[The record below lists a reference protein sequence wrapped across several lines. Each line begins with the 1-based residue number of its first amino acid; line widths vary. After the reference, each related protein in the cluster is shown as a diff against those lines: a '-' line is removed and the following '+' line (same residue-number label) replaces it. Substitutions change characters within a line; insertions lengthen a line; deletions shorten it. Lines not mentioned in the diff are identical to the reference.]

1 MTRIIKTYHFL
12 MAFLAVALMLHSC
25 AADNAMRKG
34 EKFLAI
40 GEYHDAAEQFK
51 KAYTKTPTKERQLRG
66 QRALKMAHCYRHI
79 SSTQKAIS
87 AYRNALRYNVAT
99 LDDRLDYARLLL
111 KNGEYKRALAEF

>member
-1 MTRIIKTYHFL
+1 MTRIIKIYYLL

-51 KAYTKTPTKERQLRG
+51 LGKGTLVFPILQQEAGIVEAIIERSDIISQRIAIGRDSLLRAG
-66 QRALKMAHCYRHI
+66 DMAIAVCHLQC
-79 SSTQKAIS
+79 SLS
-87 AYRNALRYNVAT
+87 A
-99 LDDRLDYARLLL
+99 
-111 KNGEYKRALAEF
+111 

>member
-1 MTRIIKTYHFL
+1 MTRIIKTYYLL

-51 KAYTKTPTKERQLRG
+51 KAYTKKTAFHTIGLACQ
-66 QRALKMAHCYRHI
+66 C
-79 SSTQKAIS
+79 SS
-87 AYRNALRYNVAT
+87 
-99 LDDRLDYARLLL
+99 
-111 KNGEYKRALAEF
+111 NGIT